1 MGHNFKQMV
10 KDQEYLNSI
19 ASQTIEYSKKL
30 GATDVNVEVVHSISE
45 TVNLRNKQLDESNRS
60 DSFAIGITTYI
71 NKKKSTISSSNLSK
85 DNIKIL
91 TERCIETAK
100 ITPDDEF
107 NSLPDNKYIG
117 FSKFFFNKTQKKFE
131 VTNVTNFEVKLV
143 GITVFSVISE
153 GLEIYENDQL
163 IYFKS
168 DTVQNDK
175 KKFVEVFFD
184 EENRNFK
191 INGSSYKGTGNL
203 ENIIGNWW
211 NHRLLQSDTQISPL
225 SGSIKKQSVE
235 FLKKEKIRLYEN
247 EINVEKFRLK
257 STDESLPKDKRLD
270 FEIWYDKKRAMIV
283 KIRYKRL
290 GTWEY
295 RLKKVN

>member
-1 MGHNFKQMV
+1 MNKIILIFFIALGILFKINV
-10 KDQEYLNSI
+10 Y
-19 ASQTIEYSKKL
+19 AH
-30 GATDVNVEVVHSISE
+30 TDHY
-45 TVNLRNKQLDESNRS
+45 K
-60 DSFAIGITTYI
+60 
-71 NKKKSTISSSNLSK
+71 
-85 DNIKIL
+85 NIKS
-91 TERCIETAK
+91 IEMEIFK
-100 ITPDDEF
+100 
-107 NSLPDNKYIG
+107 DNKYIG

-131 VTNVTNFEVKLV
+131 VTNTTNFEVKLM

-175 KKFVEVFFD
+175 EKFVEVFFD

-247 EINVEKFRLK
+247 EIDVEKFRLK

>member
-1 MGHNFKQMV
+1 MNKIILIFFIALGILFKINV
-10 KDQEYLNSI
+10 Y
-19 ASQTIEYSKKL
+19 AH
-30 GATDVNVEVVHSISE
+30 TDHY
-45 TVNLRNKQLDESNRS
+45 K
-60 DSFAIGITTYI
+60 
-71 NKKKSTISSSNLSK
+71 
-85 DNIKIL
+85 NIKS
-91 TERCIETAK
+91 IEMEIFK
-100 ITPDDEF
+100 
-107 NSLPDNKYIG
+107 DNKYIG

-131 VTNVTNFEVKLV
+131 VTNTTNFKVKLM
-143 GITVFSVISE
+143 GITVFSIISE

-184 EENRNFK
+184 EENKNFK

-203 ENIIGNWW
+203 DNIIGNWW

>member
-1 MGHNFKQMV
+1 MNKIILIFFIALGILFKINV
-10 KDQEYLNSI
+10 Y
-19 ASQTIEYSKKL
+19 AH
-30 GATDVNVEVVHSISE
+30 TDHY
-45 TVNLRNKQLDESNRS
+45 K
-60 DSFAIGITTYI
+60 
-71 NKKKSTISSSNLSK
+71 
-85 DNIKIL
+85 NIKS
-91 TERCIETAK
+91 IEMEIFK
-100 ITPDDEF
+100 
-107 NSLPDNKYIG
+107 DNKYIG

-131 VTNVTNFEVKLV
+131 VTNTTNFEVKLM

-203 ENIIGNWW
+203 ENVIGNWW

>member
-1 MGHNFKQMV
+1 MNKIILIFFIALGILFKI
-10 KDQEYLNSI
+10 N
-19 ASQTIEYSKKL
+19 AH
-30 GATDVNVEVVHSISE
+30 AHTDHY
-45 TVNLRNKQLDESNRS
+45 K
-60 DSFAIGITTYI
+60 
-71 NKKKSTISSSNLSK
+71 
-85 DNIKIL
+85 NIKS
-91 TERCIETAK
+91 IEMEIFK
-100 ITPDDEF
+100 
-107 NSLPDNKYIG
+107 DNKYIG
-117 FSKFFFNKTQKKFE
+117 ISKFFFNKTQKKFE
-131 VTNVTNFEVKLV
+131 VTNITNFEVKLM

>member
-1 MGHNFKQMV
+1 MNKIIFIFFIALGILFKI
-10 KDQEYLNSI
+10 N
-19 ASQTIEYSKKL
+19 AH
-30 GATDVNVEVVHSISE
+30 AHTDHY
-45 TVNLRNKQLDESNRS
+45 K
-60 DSFAIGITTYI
+60 
-71 NKKKSTISSSNLSK
+71 
-85 DNIKIL
+85 NIKS
-91 TERCIETAK
+91 IEMEIFK
-100 ITPDDEF
+100 
-107 NSLPDNKYIG
+107 DNKYIG

-131 VTNVTNFEVKLV
+131 VTNTTNFEVKLM

-283 KIRYKRL
+283 KIRYQRL

>member
-1 MGHNFKQMV
+1 M
-10 KDQEYLNSI
+10 
-19 ASQTIEYSKKL
+19 
-30 GATDVNVEVVHSISE
+30 
-45 TVNLRNKQLDESNRS
+45 
-60 DSFAIGITTYI
+60 
-71 NKKKSTISSSNLSK
+71 
-85 DNIKIL
+85 
-91 TERCIETAK
+91 
-100 ITPDDEF
+100 
-107 NSLPDNKYIG
+107 
-117 FSKFFFNKTQKKFE
+117 
-131 VTNVTNFEVKLV
+131 
-143 GITVFSVISE
+143 
-153 GLEIYENDQL
+153 EIYENDQL

-184 EENRNFK
+184 EENKNFK

-235 FLKKEKIRLYEN
+235 FLKKEKITLYEN

>member
-1 MGHNFKQMV
+1 MNKIILIFFIALGILFKINV
-10 KDQEYLNSI
+10 Y
-19 ASQTIEYSKKL
+19 AH
-30 GATDVNVEVVHSISE
+30 TDHY
-45 TVNLRNKQLDESNRS
+45 K
-60 DSFAIGITTYI
+60 
-71 NKKKSTISSSNLSK
+71 
-85 DNIKIL
+85 NIKS
-91 TERCIETAK
+91 IEMEIFK
-100 ITPDDEF
+100 
-107 NSLPDNKYIG
+107 DNKYIG
-117 FSKFFFNKTQKKFE
+117 FSKFFFNKTQKKFK
-131 VTNVTNFEVKLV
+131 VTNTTKFKVKLM
-143 GITVFSVISE
+143 GIPVFSVISE

-184 EENRNFK
+184 EENKNFK

-203 ENIIGNWW
+203 GNIIGNWW

-247 EINVEKFRLK
+247 EINVEKFILK
-257 STDESLPKDKRLD
+257 SIDESLPKDKRLD

>member
-1 MGHNFKQMV
+1 M
-10 KDQEYLNSI
+10 
-19 ASQTIEYSKKL
+19 
-30 GATDVNVEVVHSISE
+30 
-45 TVNLRNKQLDESNRS
+45 
-60 DSFAIGITTYI
+60 
-71 NKKKSTISSSNLSK
+71 
-85 DNIKIL
+85 
-91 TERCIETAK
+91 
-100 ITPDDEF
+100 
-107 NSLPDNKYIG
+107 
-117 FSKFFFNKTQKKFE
+117 
-131 VTNVTNFEVKLV
+131 
-143 GITVFSVISE
+143 
-153 GLEIYENDQL
+153 EIYENDQL

-175 KKFVEVFFD
+175 NKFVEVFFD

>member
-1 MGHNFKQMV
+1 MNKIILIFFIALGILFKINA
-10 KDQEYLNSI
+10 D
-19 ASQTIEYSKKL
+19 AH
-30 GATDVNVEVVHSISE
+30 TDHY
-45 TVNLRNKQLDESNRS
+45 K
-60 DSFAIGITTYI
+60 
-71 NKKKSTISSSNLSK
+71 
-85 DNIKIL
+85 NIKS
-91 TERCIETAK
+91 IEMEIFK
-100 ITPDDEF
+100 
-107 NSLPDNKYIG
+107 DNKYIG

-131 VTNVTNFEVKLV
+131 VTNTTKFKVKLM
-143 GITVFSVISE
+143 GIPVFSVISE

-184 EENRNFK
+184 EENKNFK

-235 FLKKEKIRLYEN
+235 FLKKEKIILYEN

>member
-1 MGHNFKQMV
+1 MNKIILIFF
-10 KDQEYLNSI
+10 I
-19 ASQTIEYSKKL
+19 AL
-30 GATDVNVEVVHSISE
+30 GILFQINAYAHTDHY
-45 TVNLRNKQLDESNRS
+45 K
-60 DSFAIGITTYI
+60 
-71 NKKKSTISSSNLSK
+71 
-85 DNIKIL
+85 NIKS
-91 TERCIETAK
+91 IEMEIFK
-100 ITPDDEF
+100 
-107 NSLPDNKYIG
+107 DNKYIG

-131 VTNVTNFEVKLV
+131 VTNTTKFKVKLM
-143 GITVFSVISE
+143 GIPVFSVISE

>member
-1 MGHNFKQMV
+1 MNKIILIFFIALGILFKINV
-10 KDQEYLNSI
+10 Y
-19 ASQTIEYSKKL
+19 AH
-30 GATDVNVEVVHSISE
+30 TDHY
-45 TVNLRNKQLDESNRS
+45 K
-60 DSFAIGITTYI
+60 
-71 NKKKSTISSSNLSK
+71 
-85 DNIKIL
+85 NIKS
-91 TERCIETAK
+91 IEMEIFK
-100 ITPDDEF
+100 
-107 NSLPDNKYIG
+107 DNKYIG

-131 VTNVTNFEVKLV
+131 VTNTTNFEVKLM

-184 EENRNFK
+184 EENKNFK

-257 STDESLPKDKRLD
+257 SIDESLPKDKRLD

>member
-1 MGHNFKQMV
+1 MNKIILIFFIALGILFKI
-10 KDQEYLNSI
+10 N
-19 ASQTIEYSKKL
+19 AH
-30 GATDVNVEVVHSISE
+30 AHTDHY
-45 TVNLRNKQLDESNRS
+45 K
-60 DSFAIGITTYI
+60 
-71 NKKKSTISSSNLSK
+71 
-85 DNIKIL
+85 NIKS
-91 TERCIETAK
+91 IEMEIFK
-100 ITPDDEF
+100 
-107 NSLPDNKYIG
+107 DNKYIG

-131 VTNVTNFEVKLV
+131 VTNITNFEVKLM

-184 EENRNFK
+184 EENKNFK

-235 FLKKEKIRLYEN
+235 FLKKEKITLYEN

>member
-1 MGHNFKQMV
+1 MNKIILIFFIALGILFKINV
-10 KDQEYLNSI
+10 Y
-19 ASQTIEYSKKL
+19 AH
-30 GATDVNVEVVHSISE
+30 TDHY
-45 TVNLRNKQLDESNRS
+45 K
-60 DSFAIGITTYI
+60 
-71 NKKKSTISSSNLSK
+71 
-85 DNIKIL
+85 NIKS
-91 TERCIETAK
+91 IEMEIFK
-100 ITPDDEF
+100 
-107 NSLPDNKYIG
+107 DNKYIG

-131 VTNVTNFEVKLV
+131 ITNITNFEVKLM
-143 GITVFSVISE
+143 GISVFSVISE

-184 EENRNFK
+184 EENKNFK

>member
-1 MGHNFKQMV
+1 MNKIILIFFIALGILFKINV
-10 KDQEYLNSI
+10 Y
-19 ASQTIEYSKKL
+19 AH
-30 GATDVNVEVVHSISE
+30 TDHY
-45 TVNLRNKQLDESNRS
+45 K
-60 DSFAIGITTYI
+60 
-71 NKKKSTISSSNLSK
+71 
-85 DNIKIL
+85 NIKS
-91 TERCIETAK
+91 IEMEIFK
-100 ITPDDEF
+100 
-107 NSLPDNKYIG
+107 DNKYIG

-131 VTNVTNFEVKLV
+131 VTNTTNFEVKIM

-235 FLKKEKIRLYEN
+235 FLKKEKIILYEN

>member
-1 MGHNFKQMV
+1 MNKIIYIFFIALGILFKI
-10 KDQEYLNSI
+10 N
-19 ASQTIEYSKKL
+19 AH
-30 GATDVNVEVVHSISE
+30 AHTDHY
-45 TVNLRNKQLDESNRS
+45 K
-60 DSFAIGITTYI
+60 
-71 NKKKSTISSSNLSK
+71 
-85 DNIKIL
+85 NIKS
-91 TERCIETAK
+91 IEMEIFK
-100 ITPDDEF
+100 
-107 NSLPDNKYIG
+107 DNKYIG

-131 VTNVTNFEVKLV
+131 VTNTTNFEVKLM

>member
-1 MGHNFKQMV
+1 MNKIILMFFV
-10 KDQEYLNSI
+10 
-19 ASQTIEYSKKL
+19 AL
-30 GATDVNVEVVHSISE
+30 GILLKINAYAHTDHY
-45 TVNLRNKQLDESNRS
+45 K
-60 DSFAIGITTYI
+60 
-71 NKKKSTISSSNLSK
+71 
-85 DNIKIL
+85 NIKS
-91 TERCIETAK
+91 IEMEIFK
-100 ITPDDEF
+100 
-107 NSLPDNKYIG
+107 DNKYIG

-131 VTNVTNFEVKLV
+131 VTNTTNFEVKLM

-235 FLKKEKIRLYEN
+235 FLKKEKITLYEN

>member
-1 MGHNFKQMV
+1 MNKIILIFFIALGILFKINV
-10 KDQEYLNSI
+10 Y
-19 ASQTIEYSKKL
+19 AH
-30 GATDVNVEVVHSISE
+30 TDHY
-45 TVNLRNKQLDESNRS
+45 K
-60 DSFAIGITTYI
+60 
-71 NKKKSTISSSNLSK
+71 
-85 DNIKIL
+85 NIKS
-91 TERCIETAK
+91 IEMEIFK
-100 ITPDDEF
+100 
-107 NSLPDNKYIG
+107 DNKYIG

-131 VTNVTNFEVKLV
+131 VTNTTNFKVKLM
-143 GITVFSVISE
+143 GIPVFSVISE

-184 EENRNFK
+184 EENKNFK

>member
-1 MGHNFKQMV
+1 MNKIILMFFVALGVLFKINV
-10 KDQEYLNSI
+10 Y
-19 ASQTIEYSKKL
+19 AH
-30 GATDVNVEVVHSISE
+30 TDHY
-45 TVNLRNKQLDESNRS
+45 K
-60 DSFAIGITTYI
+60 
-71 NKKKSTISSSNLSK
+71 
-85 DNIKIL
+85 NIKS
-91 TERCIETAK
+91 IEMEIFK
-100 ITPDDEF
+100 
-107 NSLPDNKYIG
+107 DNKYIG

-131 VTNVTNFEVKLV
+131 VTNTTKFKVKLM
-143 GITVFSVISE
+143 GIPVFSVISE

-184 EENRNFK
+184 EENKNFK

>member
-1 MGHNFKQMV
+1 MNKIILIFFIALGILFKI
-10 KDQEYLNSI
+10 N
-19 ASQTIEYSKKL
+19 AH
-30 GATDVNVEVVHSISE
+30 AHTDHY
-45 TVNLRNKQLDESNRS
+45 K
-60 DSFAIGITTYI
+60 
-71 NKKKSTISSSNLSK
+71 
-85 DNIKIL
+85 NIKS
-91 TERCIETAK
+91 IEMEIFK
-100 ITPDDEF
+100 
-107 NSLPDNKYIG
+107 DNKYIG

-131 VTNVTNFEVKLV
+131 VTNTTNFEVKLM

-235 FLKKEKIRLYEN
+235 FIKKEKIRLYEN
-247 EINVEKFRLK
+247 EIDVEKFRLK

>member
-1 MGHNFKQMV
+1 MNKIILIFF
-10 KDQEYLNSI
+10 L
-19 ASQTIEYSKKL
+19 TL
-30 GATDVNVEVVHSISE
+30 GTLLKINAYAHTDHY
-45 TVNLRNKQLDESNRS
+45 K
-60 DSFAIGITTYI
+60 
-71 NKKKSTISSSNLSK
+71 
-85 DNIKIL
+85 NIKS
-91 TERCIETAK
+91 IEMEIFK
-100 ITPDDEF
+100 
-107 NSLPDNKYIG
+107 NNKYIG

-131 VTNVTNFEVKLV
+131 VTNTTNFKVKLMGV
-143 GITVFSVISE
+143 TVFSVISE

-175 KKFVEVFFD
+175 KKFVEVLFD
-184 EENRNFK
+184 EENKSFK
-191 INGSSYKGTGNL
+191 INGSSYKGTGSL

-235 FLKKEKIRLYEN
+235 FLKKEKITLYEK

-257 STDESLPKDKRLD
+257 STDENLPKDKRLD

>member
-1 MGHNFKQMV
+1 MEIFK
-10 KDQEYLNSI
+10 
-19 ASQTIEYSKKL
+19 
-30 GATDVNVEVVHSISE
+30 
-45 TVNLRNKQLDESNRS
+45 
-60 DSFAIGITTYI
+60 
-71 NKKKSTISSSNLSK
+71 
-85 DNIKIL
+85 
-91 TERCIETAK
+91 
-100 ITPDDEF
+100 
-107 NSLPDNKYIG
+107 DNKYIG

-131 VTNVTNFEVKLV
+131 VTNTTNFEVKLM

-153 GLEIYENDQL
+153 ALEIYENDQL

-257 STDESLPKDKRLD
+257 STNESLPKDKRLD

>member
-1 MGHNFKQMV
+1 MNKIFLIFFIALGILFKINV
-10 KDQEYLNSI
+10 Y
-19 ASQTIEYSKKL
+19 AH
-30 GATDVNVEVVHSISE
+30 TDHY
-45 TVNLRNKQLDESNRS
+45 K
-60 DSFAIGITTYI
+60 
-71 NKKKSTISSSNLSK
+71 
-85 DNIKIL
+85 NIKS
-91 TERCIETAK
+91 IEMEIFK
-100 ITPDDEF
+100 
-107 NSLPDNKYIG
+107 DNKYIG

-131 VTNVTNFEVKLV
+131 VTNTTNFEVKIM
-143 GITVFSVISE
+143 GITVFSIISE

-235 FLKKEKIRLYEN
+235 FLKKEKITLYEN

>member
-1 MGHNFKQMV
+1 MNKIILIFFIALGILFKINV
-10 KDQEYLNSI
+10 Y
-19 ASQTIEYSKKL
+19 AH
-30 GATDVNVEVVHSISE
+30 TDHY
-45 TVNLRNKQLDESNRS
+45 K
-60 DSFAIGITTYI
+60 
-71 NKKKSTISSSNLSK
+71 
-85 DNIKIL
+85 NIKS
-91 TERCIETAK
+91 IEMEIFK
-100 ITPDDEF
+100 
-107 NSLPDNKYIG
+107 DNKYIG

-131 VTNVTNFEVKLV
+131 VTNTTNFEVKLM

-153 GLEIYENDQL
+153 ALEIYENDQL

-175 KKFVEVFFD
+175 KKYVEVFFD

-235 FLKKEKIRLYEN
+235 FLKKEKITLYEN

>member
-1 MGHNFKQMV
+1 MNKIFLIFFIALGILFKINV
-10 KDQEYLNSI
+10 Y
-19 ASQTIEYSKKL
+19 AH
-30 GATDVNVEVVHSISE
+30 TDHY
-45 TVNLRNKQLDESNRS
+45 K
-60 DSFAIGITTYI
+60 
-71 NKKKSTISSSNLSK
+71 
-85 DNIKIL
+85 NIKS
-91 TERCIETAK
+91 IEMEIFK
-100 ITPDDEF
+100 
-107 NSLPDNKYIG
+107 DNKYIG

>member
-1 MGHNFKQMV
+1 MNKIILIFFIALGILFKINV
-10 KDQEYLNSI
+10 H
-19 ASQTIEYSKKL
+19 AH
-30 GATDVNVEVVHSISE
+30 TDHY
-45 TVNLRNKQLDESNRS
+45 K
-60 DSFAIGITTYI
+60 
-71 NKKKSTISSSNLSK
+71 
-85 DNIKIL
+85 NIKS
-91 TERCIETAK
+91 IEMEIFK
-100 ITPDDEF
+100 
-107 NSLPDNKYIG
+107 DNKYIG

-131 VTNVTNFEVKLV
+131 VTNITNFEVKLM

-175 KKFVEVFFD
+175 EKFVEVFFD
-184 EENRNFK
+184 EENKNFK

>member
-1 MGHNFKQMV
+1 MNKIILIFFIALGILFKI
-10 KDQEYLNSI
+10 N
-19 ASQTIEYSKKL
+19 AH
-30 GATDVNVEVVHSISE
+30 AHTDHY
-45 TVNLRNKQLDESNRS
+45 K
-60 DSFAIGITTYI
+60 
-71 NKKKSTISSSNLSK
+71 
-85 DNIKIL
+85 NIKS
-91 TERCIETAK
+91 IEMEIFK
-100 ITPDDEF
+100 
-107 NSLPDNKYIG
+107 DNKYIG

-131 VTNVTNFEVKLV
+131 VTNTTNFKVKLM

-168 DTVQNDK
+168 NTVQNDK
-175 KKFVEVFFD
+175 EKFVEVFFD

>member
-1 MGHNFKQMV
+1 MNKIILIFF
-10 KDQEYLNSI
+10 I
-19 ASQTIEYSKKL
+19 AL
-30 GATDVNVEVVHSISE
+30 GILIKINVYAHTDHY
-45 TVNLRNKQLDESNRS
+45 K
-60 DSFAIGITTYI
+60 
-71 NKKKSTISSSNLSK
+71 
-85 DNIKIL
+85 NIKS
-91 TERCIETAK
+91 IEMEIFK
-100 ITPDDEF
+100 
-107 NSLPDNKYIG
+107 DNKYIG

-131 VTNVTNFEVKLV
+131 VTNTTNFEVKIM
-143 GITVFSVISE
+143 GITVFSIISE

-184 EENRNFK
+184 EENKNFK

>member
-1 MGHNFKQMV
+1 MNKIILIFFIALGILFKINV
-10 KDQEYLNSI
+10 Y
-19 ASQTIEYSKKL
+19 AH
-30 GATDVNVEVVHSISE
+30 TDHY
-45 TVNLRNKQLDESNRS
+45 K
-60 DSFAIGITTYI
+60 
-71 NKKKSTISSSNLSK
+71 
-85 DNIKIL
+85 NIKS
-91 TERCIETAK
+91 IEMEIFK
-100 ITPDDEF
+100 
-107 NSLPDNKYIG
+107 DNKYIG

-131 VTNVTNFEVKLV
+131 VTNTTKFKVKLM
-143 GITVFSVISE
+143 GIPVFSVISE

-184 EENRNFK
+184 EENKNFK

-235 FLKKEKIRLYEN
+235 FLKKEKITLYEN

-257 STDESLPKDKRLD
+257 SIDESLPKDKRLD

>member
-1 MGHNFKQMV
+1 MNKIILIFFIALGILFKINA
-10 KDQEYLNSI
+10 Y
-19 ASQTIEYSKKL
+19 AH
-30 GATDVNVEVVHSISE
+30 TDHY
-45 TVNLRNKQLDESNRS
+45 K
-60 DSFAIGITTYI
+60 
-71 NKKKSTISSSNLSK
+71 
-85 DNIKIL
+85 NIKS
-91 TERCIETAK
+91 IEMEIFK
-100 ITPDDEF
+100 
-107 NSLPDNKYIG
+107 DNKYIG

-131 VTNVTNFEVKLV
+131 VTNTTNFEVKLM

-203 ENIIGNWW
+203 ENIFGNWW
-211 NHRLLQSDTQISPL
+211 NHRLL
-225 SGSIKKQSVE
+225 QSVE

-283 KIRYKRL
+283 KIRYQRL

>member
-1 MGHNFKQMV
+1 MNKIILIFFIALGILFKI
-10 KDQEYLNSI
+10 N
-19 ASQTIEYSKKL
+19 AN
-30 GATDVNVEVVHSISE
+30 AHTDHY
-45 TVNLRNKQLDESNRS
+45 K
-60 DSFAIGITTYI
+60 
-71 NKKKSTISSSNLSK
+71 
-85 DNIKIL
+85 NIKS
-91 TERCIETAK
+91 IEMEIFK
-100 ITPDDEF
+100 
-107 NSLPDNKYIG
+107 DNKYIG

>member
-1 MGHNFKQMV
+1 MNKIILIFFITLGILFKINV
-10 KDQEYLNSI
+10 Y
-19 ASQTIEYSKKL
+19 AH
-30 GATDVNVEVVHSISE
+30 TDHY
-45 TVNLRNKQLDESNRS
+45 K
-60 DSFAIGITTYI
+60 
-71 NKKKSTISSSNLSK
+71 
-85 DNIKIL
+85 NIKS
-91 TERCIETAK
+91 IEMEIFK
-100 ITPDDEF
+100 
-107 NSLPDNKYIG
+107 DNKYIG

-131 VTNVTNFEVKLV
+131 VTNTTNFKVKLMGV
-143 GITVFSVISE
+143 TVFSIISE

-184 EENRNFK
+184 EENKNFK

-247 EINVEKFRLK
+247 EVNVEKFRLK
-257 STDESLPKDKRLD
+257 SIDENLPKDKRLD

>member
-1 MGHNFKQMV
+1 MYKIILTFF
-10 KDQEYLNSI
+10 I
-19 ASQTIEYSKKL
+19 AL
-30 GATDVNVEVVHSISE
+30 GILFQINAYAHTDHY
-45 TVNLRNKQLDESNRS
+45 K
-60 DSFAIGITTYI
+60 
-71 NKKKSTISSSNLSK
+71 
-85 DNIKIL
+85 NIKS
-91 TERCIETAK
+91 IEMEIFK
-100 ITPDDEF
+100 
-107 NSLPDNKYIG
+107 DNKYIG

-131 VTNVTNFEVKLV
+131 VTNTTNFEVKLM

-247 EINVEKFRLK
+247 EIDVEKFRLK
-257 STDESLPKDKRLD
+257 STDENLPKDKRLD

>member
-1 MGHNFKQMV
+1 MNKIILIFFIALGILFKINV
-10 KDQEYLNSI
+10 Y
-19 ASQTIEYSKKL
+19 AH
-30 GATDVNVEVVHSISE
+30 TDHY
-45 TVNLRNKQLDESNRS
+45 K
-60 DSFAIGITTYI
+60 
-71 NKKKSTISSSNLSK
+71 
-85 DNIKIL
+85 NIKS
-91 TERCIETAK
+91 IEMEIFK
-100 ITPDDEF
+100 
-107 NSLPDNKYIG
+107 DNKYIG

-131 VTNVTNFEVKLV
+131 VTNTTNFEVKLM

-175 KKFVEVFFD
+175 KKFVEVFLD

-247 EINVEKFRLK
+247 EIDVEKFRLK

>member
-1 MGHNFKQMV
+1 MEIFK
-10 KDQEYLNSI
+10 
-19 ASQTIEYSKKL
+19 
-30 GATDVNVEVVHSISE
+30 
-45 TVNLRNKQLDESNRS
+45 
-60 DSFAIGITTYI
+60 
-71 NKKKSTISSSNLSK
+71 
-85 DNIKIL
+85 
-91 TERCIETAK
+91 
-100 ITPDDEF
+100 
-107 NSLPDNKYIG
+107 DNKYIG

-131 VTNVTNFEVKLV
+131 VTNTTNFEVKLM

-153 GLEIYENDQL
+153 ALEIYENDQL

>member
-1 MGHNFKQMV
+1 MNKIILIFF
-10 KDQEYLNSI
+10 I
-19 ASQTIEYSKKL
+19 AL
-30 GATDVNVEVVHSISE
+30 GFFIKINAYAHTDHY
-45 TVNLRNKQLDESNRS
+45 K
-60 DSFAIGITTYI
+60 
-71 NKKKSTISSSNLSK
+71 
-85 DNIKIL
+85 NIKS
-91 TERCIETAK
+91 IEMEIFK
-100 ITPDDEF
+100 
-107 NSLPDNKYIG
+107 DNKYIG

-131 VTNVTNFEVKLV
+131 VTNTTNFEVKLM

-153 GLEIYENDQL
+153 ALEIYENDQL

-235 FLKKEKIRLYEN
+235 FLKKEKITLYEN

>member
-1 MGHNFKQMV
+1 MNKIILIFF
-10 KDQEYLNSI
+10 I
-19 ASQTIEYSKKL
+19 AL
-30 GATDVNVEVVHSISE
+30 GFFIKINAYAHTDHY
-45 TVNLRNKQLDESNRS
+45 K
-60 DSFAIGITTYI
+60 
-71 NKKKSTISSSNLSK
+71 
-85 DNIKIL
+85 NIKS
-91 TERCIETAK
+91 IEMEIFK
-100 ITPDDEF
+100 
-107 NSLPDNKYIG
+107 DNKYIG

-131 VTNVTNFEVKLV
+131 VTNTTNFEVKLM

-175 KKFVEVFFD
+175 KKFVEVFLD

-235 FLKKEKIRLYEN
+235 FLKKEKITLYEN